1 MITPAVES
9 LTERLEEM
17 KPLFPL
23 HYAELALNQ
32 DKVPLDPQYQVYLDR
47 DARGEVVF
55 VTLRDAGEL
64 IGYFVGF
71 VAPGLHYQTCLTCTM
86 DIFFVRPDKRG
97 ARAGVTLFKFVEEVL
112 KARGV
117 QRWFV
122 GSKCH
127 KDASWLFE
135 HLGFKQVEI
144 YYSKMLGE

>member
-1 MITPAVES
+1 MITAAVES
-9 LTERLEEM
+9 LTQRLDEL
-17 KPLFPL
+17 KPLFPV
-23 HYAELALNQ
+23 HYQELALDQ
-32 DKVPLDPQYQVYLDR
+32 EKVPLDPQYRVYLER
-47 DARGEVVF
+47 DGRGEVVF

-71 VAPGLHYQTCLTCTM
+71 IAPGLHYATCLTCTM

-97 ARAGVTLFKFVEEVL
+97 ARAGVKLFKAVEAEL
-112 KARGV
+112 RRRGV

-135 HLGFKQVEI
+135 FLGFQQVEI
-144 YYSKMLGE
+144 YFSKWLGE